1 MATKYDPSIEEQG
14 LLSPIDSFREEDP
27 VPVSDDA
34 LRVDTD
40 EEKDYDERKFYRF
53 VDNFPEELKGKCD
66 PSQVKA
72 AYKNAKQLRILVTG
86 KTGSGKS
93 TLINGIL
100 GVAVAKE
107 GDSISKACTTKVT
120 DYHVTKW
127 KVDMIIWDSPGL
139 QDSTDN
145 EQYLKQ
151 MKKKCQERDLTMYC
165 IDVRQTRLISGSS
178 NPDIVAMKKLTQK
191 FSSQFWNNTVIVL
204 TFFNYIAK
212 EEKIIDLPPADKK
225 TAVEAKL
232 QEWKNQIVHILTH
245 DVEIDQEAAEKVLIV
260 PAGYYRKPHL
270 LVCDYWLS
278 NLWFHCFAAISTQEG
293 RLALLKANFY
303 RMKKDTR
310 VQKEDF
316 EKNIEDQPIV
326 KISSWWQKL
335 VQLLLDIF
343 IYIIL

>member
-127 KVDMIIWDSPGL
+127 NVDMIIWDSPGL

-151 MKKKCQERDLTMYC
+151 
-165 IDVRQTRLISGSS
+165 
-178 NPDIVAMKKLTQK
+178 
-191 FSSQFWNNTVIVL
+191 
-204 TFFNYIAK
+204 
-212 EEKIIDLPPADKK
+212 
-225 TAVEAKL
+225 
-232 QEWKNQIVHILTH
+232 
-245 DVEIDQEAAEKVLIV
+245 
-260 PAGYYRKPHL
+260 
-270 LVCDYWLS
+270 
-278 NLWFHCFAAISTQEG
+278 
-293 RLALLKANFY
+293 
-303 RMKKDTR
+303 
-310 VQKEDF
+310 
-316 EKNIEDQPIV
+316 
-326 KISSWWQKL
+326 
-335 VQLLLDIF
+335 
-343 IYIIL
+343 